1 MSDELVLFLLLA
13 APLGIPAIASFVAPD
28 RVRWILLIGVVLAAA
43 LAGAGFV
50 ASGGSDD
57 GEWDASTRL
66 AFGFAVASA
75 ALLVWFV
82 GAVFG
87 WASGRARRRSRRG
100 RMTSAG

>member
-13 APLGIPAIASFVAPD
+13 APLGIPAIASFIAPD
-28 RVRWILLIGVVLAAA
+28 RMRWILPIGVVLAAA
-43 LAGAGFV
+43 LVVAGYV
-50 ASGGSDD
+50 AAGGSED
-57 GEWDASTRL
+57 GEWSASTRL
-66 AFGFAVASA
+66 AFGLALASA

-82 GAVFG
+82 GAAFG